1 MSRPGPRHRSIPA
14 ACPTCRA
21 SASRPPCRART
32 RYGVAFGLR
41 PIRTQRAAGNPART
55 GQRPSMAIV
64 DDVPGALARL
74 ARTSHARAF
83 APGPFPPMALR
94 QIVDAG
100 RYAPS
105 WFSSQPVRF
114 VVVRDPARYELL
126 RTGCNKSRDTFMKM
140 RGLFGALNKQLKQ
153 PEYEAGLL
161 RQASGDVIPPGGAAI
176 VLLRDDAYPEFSE
189 ACACA
194 LMAMALEATACG
206 MASQFT
212 SWTRGLAFQK
222 DMVALLGVPKG
233 FKIFTS

>member
-1 MSRPGPRHRSIPA
+1 
-14 ACPTCRA
+14 
-21 SASRPPCRART
+21 
-32 RYGVAFGLR
+32 
-41 PIRTQRAAGNPART
+41 
-55 GQRPSMAIV
+55 MAIV

-100 RYAPS
+100 RNAPS
-105 WFSSQPVRF
+105 LFNTQPVRF
-114 VVVRDPARYELL
+114 VVVRDPAKYELL

-161 RQASGDVIPPGGAAI
+161 RQVSGDVIPPGGGAI

-233 FKIFTS
+233 FKIFTSIIVGNPAEPLKPRRKDRRSLDDAVRRL